1 MSRKRKMKKIL
12 LINTGGTFNKRYDP
26 IKGTLD
32 VVQDD
37 SVLKELLG
45 KWQCDLE
52 IINIIGKDS
61 LDMTTQ
67 DRMELLALITMNDCD
82 DIIVVHGTDTMDVT
96 AEYLADAELEKRI
109 VLTGAMVPYS
119 IDPTDASCNLA
130 SALGYLQR
138 QDNDGVY
145 IAMNGVFGS
154 YDKVKKD
161 KKEGR
166 FVLR

>member
-1 MSRKRKMKKIL
+1 MKKIL

-26 IKGTLD
+26 IKGTLE

-37 SVLKELLG
+37 SVLQELLG

-52 IINIIGKDS
+52 VINIIGKDS
-61 LDMTTQ
+61 LEMTTQ
-67 DRMELLALITMNDCD
+67 DRMELLALISMNEYD
-82 DIIVVHGTDTMDVT
+82 DILVIHGTDTMDVT
-96 AEYLADAELEKRI
+96 AAYLADAEVEKRI

-161 KKEGR
+161 KEEGR
-166 FVLR
+166 FILR